1 MIKSILIANRGEIAI
16 RIAKTAKKMGIR
28 SYMFLTHQEPNAL
41 YLSYADE
48 IVDVSDDIFTN
59 IFLSIEKIVDAA
71 VKYKIDAIHPGYG
84 FLSENPF
91 LPKECEARGII
102 FVGPSHQHI
111 EKMGNKGIARET
123 AKSCGIPV
131 PEGSKGLINTHE
143 EALAI
148 VAKIGYP
155 VMVKAVAGG
164 GGKGMRV
171 VESEK
176 MLPKMLRAAMNE
188 ARSVFGNGAV
198 FIEKYIARPRHIE
211 VQVLA
216 DKHGNVIHL
225 FERECSIQRKHQ
237 KLMEEAPSPALTP
250 ELRNTI
256 CNYAVNLCK
265 HTGYYNAGTVEF
277 LLDVDNN
284 VYFMEMNT
292 RIQVEHPVTEVI
304 TGVDI
309 VEQQL
314 IIASGNKL
322 TIMQEDL
329 KIKGSAIEFRINAE
343 DVQAD
348 FSPCTGIIEDI
359 EIPELNAIRFDSGF
373 SASKVVPTCF
383 DSMLAKLIVFGENR
397 DQTIETASEALSKL
411 KIRGLKTTI
420 PFFRKVLTVPSF
432 IEGIYYTDFIE
443 TQMDQLNYQHS
454 NDKTVAACIAMTAYL
469 EELYKMEESKSVEIA
484 SNAWF
489 LKQNL
494 KSH

>member
-16 RIAKTAKKMGIR
+16 RIAQTARKMGIR
-28 SYMFLTHQEPNAL
+28 SYMFLTHQEPNAH
-41 YLSYADE
+41 YLSFADGV
-48 IVDVSDDIFTN
+48 IDVSGDTFTN
-59 IFLSIEKIVDAA
+59 IFLSVEKIVDAA
-71 VKYKIDAIHPGYG
+71 VENKIDAIHPGYG

-91 LPKECEARGII
+91 LPKECEAKGII
-102 FVGPSHQHI
+102 FIGPSHQHI
-111 EKMGNKGIARET
+111 EKMGNKGVARET

-131 PEGSKGLINTHE
+131 PEGSKGLINTEE
-143 EALAI
+143 EALEV
-148 VAKIGYP
+148 VAEIGYP

-171 VESEK
+171 VENEE

-198 FIEKYIARPRHIE
+198 FIEKFIARPRHIE

-216 DKHGNVIHL
+216 DKHGNVVHL

-237 KLMEEAPSPALTP
+237 KLMEEAPSPALSP
-250 ELRNTI
+250 ELREII

-265 HTGYYNAGTVEF
+265 QTGYFNAGTVEF
-277 LLDVDNN
+277 LLDVENN

-292 RIQVEHPVTEVI
+292 RIQVEHPVTEAI
-304 TGVDI
+304 TGIDI
-309 VEQQL
+309 VEQQI
-314 IIASGNKL
+314 IIASGGELSIK
-322 TIMQEDL
+322 QEDI

-348 FSPCTGIIEDI
+348 FAPCTGIIE
-359 EIPELNAIRFDSGF
+359 EIQVPKSNSLRFDSGYV
-373 SASKVVPTCF
+373 AGKVVPACF
-383 DSMLAKLIVFGENR
+383 DSMLAKAIVHGNDRAKTLEKAGEVLN
-397 DQTIETASEALSKL
+397 KL
-411 KIRGLKTTI
+411 RIKGLKTTL
-420 PFFRKVLTVPSF
+420 PFFRKVLTIPSF
-432 IEGIYYTDFIE
+432 IEGNYYTDFIE
-443 TQMDQLNYQHS
+443 TQMDQLHYQHK
-454 NDKTVAACIAMTAYL
+454 DDQEAAACIALTAYL
-469 EELYKMEESKSVEIA
+469 QEVNKLEESQSVETS

>member
-28 SYMFLTHQEPNAL
+28 SYVFLTHQEPNAL

-48 IVDVSDDIFTN
+48 VIDVSEDTFSN

-71 VKYKIDAIHPGYG
+71 VEYKIDAIHPGYG

-91 LPKECEARGII
+91 LPKECEAKGII
-102 FVGPSHQHI
+102 FIGPSCQHI
-111 EKMGNKGIARET
+111 EKMGNKGVARET

-143 EALAI
+143 EALDV

-171 VESEK
+171 VGNEE

-237 KLMEEAPSPALTP
+237 KLMEEAPSPALTN

-265 HTGYYNAGTVEF
+265 KTGYYNAGTVEF
-277 LLDVDNN
+277 LLDIDNN

-292 RIQVEHPVTEVI
+292 RIQVEHPVTEAI

-314 IIASGNKL
+314 YIASGNKL
-322 TIMQEDL
+322 TIKQEDL

-359 EIPELNAIRFDSGF
+359 EIPELKAIRFDSGF
-373 SASKVVPTCF
+373 SACKVVPTCF
-383 DSMLAKLIVFGENR
+383 RFNV
-397 DQTIETASEALSKL
+397 SKTDCFWR
-411 KIRGLKTTI
+411 KSSSNYRNCIRGI
-420 PFFRKVLTVPSF
+420 
-432 IEGIYYTDFIE
+432 
-443 TQMDQLNYQHS
+443 
-454 NDKTVAACIAMTAYL
+454 
-469 EELYKMEESKSVEIA
+469 
-484 SNAWF
+484 
-489 LKQNL
+489 KQN
-494 KSH
+494 